1 MPCVARENTHES
13 PGTEAPWKI
22 LECQMVVCSM
32 QMYLGPHLEIVSSI
46 LTNHE
51 GISISC
57 CHPETASWMNSHV
70 KSMFAQVIGC
80 WLSGP
85 VLLAVWT
92 GIFLLRS
99 GPDPDVVSPR
109 CSGYGTL
116 YREVIRLRNMV
127 LSKLIFSFTGL
138 FFLSSSLFHDF
149 VCCWYRIWRETRET
163 DWNETHHFSR
173 MDWMSFLVVPSY
185 LMSLGVK
192 PDHFFHVGTNV
203 WSPWTCEFPIIWVI
217 FCGTQAKFQ
226 LLIGDSEFTMWHNG
240 ASLVCFFIFL
250 VSPVH
255 LPGCA
260 FLRDDVHVKDFGD
273 HPLLDFVNF
282 VSSFVF
288 SWCRGHL
295 HETWLRMFK
304 LPDWKLRSSCWAL
317 FSRWIFLFQLS

>member
-1 MPCVARENTHES
+1 MRAFPFPVAILKPLVGWTAMWNPCLLRSLDVGF
-13 PGTEAPWKI
+13 PVLYFW
-22 LECQMVVCSM
+22 Q
-32 QMYLGPHLEIVSSI
+32 
-46 LTNHE
+46 
-51 GISISC
+51 
-57 CHPETASWMNSHV
+57 
-70 KSMFAQVIGC
+70 F
-80 WLSGP
+80 GP
-85 VLLAVWT
+85 VF
-92 GIFLLRS
+92 FLLRS

-260 FLRDDVHVKDFGD
+260 FWGMMFMSKILEITPCLTLSILSALLCFPDVVATCMK
-273 HPLLDFVNF
+273 
-282 VSSFVF
+282 
-288 SWCRGHL
+288 RG
-295 HETWLRMFK
+295 
-304 LPDWKLRSSCWAL
+304 
-317 FSRWIFLFQLS
+317 